1 MAMPNQRA
9 LWEKPSDYVNR
20 IMEVAVDVKARL
32 SEVVGAENFSDEP
45 DQLQAYAVDFSYSP
59 AGAPNSVVKPGSSED
74 VQGIVRICNE
84 HGIPVVPCS
93 SKVHF
98 YGATLPKE
106 GGVLMDMERM
116 DRILE
121 VDPDNR
127 RVRFEAG
134 VSWDKLTSELK
145 KEGYRVIMPL
155 TPPGERS
162 VLTDFL
168 EREEPTNQVYDY
180 GEPLEAMEVVWPT
193 GEIFRMGSA
202 SVNGYPDSKSRGGN
216 PSGPGLD
223 FYRFFQCAQGTMGVV
238 TWTNLKI
245 ESIPKID
252 KTLFAPVDDLEYVI
266 NFLYRILPRRI
277 GQEVVILNNVD
288 LAAILAEEWPG
299 EFETLKASL
308 PPWTLVLVISGL
320 LRRPEEKIAYERNF
334 LAEVIK
340 NEFPQM
346 RLDES
351 LPGFPGLRSKM
362 LSVLRDPWPVGQP
375 HWKNRV
381 KGGCQSL
388 FFHARPMNASYYVN
402 LVEELAARHGY
413 PIEDMG
419 VYIQPIEH
427 NRACRPEFSFFYDPG
442 NETEIEKIRALYR
455 EAAVMLLNE
464 GAVFTRPYGEL
475 ASIVYERAASYASHL
490 KRLKKVFDP
499 NNIMNPGN
507 LCF

>member
-1 MAMPNQRA
+1 LRRVETY
-9 LWEKPSDYVNR
+9 LKTLTT
-20 IMEVAVDVKARL
+20 MEVAVDVKGRL
-32 SEVVGAENFSDEP
+32 SEVVGAENFSDDP
-45 DQLQAYAVDFSYSP
+45 AQLQTYAADFSYSP
-59 AGAPNSVVKPGSSED
+59 AGAPNFVVKPGCSEE
-74 VQGIVRICNE
+74 VSGVVKFCNE
-84 HGIPVVPCS
+84 NSIPVVPCS

-98 YGATLPKE
+98 YGATIPKE
-106 GGVLMDMERM
+106 GGLVLDMSRM
-116 DRILE
+116 DRVLE
-121 VDPDNR
+121 IDADNR

-134 VSWDKLTSELK
+134 VTWDKLTKELK
-145 KEGYRVIMPL
+145 KKGFRVIMPL
-155 TPPGERS
+155 TPPAERS

-202 SVNGYPDSKSRGGN
+202 SVEGYPDSQSKGGN

-245 ESIPKID
+245 ESIPKMD
-252 KTLFAPVDDLEYVI
+252 KVLFAPVEDLEYVT

-277 GQEVVILNNVD
+277 GQEVVLLNNVD

-299 EFETLKASL
+299 DFDRWKAAL
-308 PPWTLVLVISGL
+308 PPWTLILVVSGL
-320 LRRPEEKIAYERNF
+320 LRRPEEKIAYEQNF

-340 NEFPQM
+340 NEFSDL
-346 RLDES
+346 RLGEN
-351 LPGFPGLRSKM
+351 LPGFPGLRKKM
-362 LSVLRDPWPVGQP
+362 LSLLRNPWPADVP

-381 KGGCQSL
+381 KGSCQSL
-388 FFHARPMNASYYVN
+388 FFHARPLNAPLYVS
-402 LVEELAARHGY
+402 LVEELAARYGY
-413 PIEDMG
+413 PIGDIG
-419 VYIQPIEH
+419 IYIQPIEH
-427 NRACRPEFSFFYDPG
+427 NRACRPEFSFFYDPE
-442 NETEIEKIRALYR
+442 NQEEKERVRSLHR
-455 EAAVMLLNE
+455 EAAMMLLNE
-464 GAVFTRPYGEL
+464 GAVFTRPYGDL
-475 ASIVYERAASYASHL
+475 APIVYERAASYAGHL